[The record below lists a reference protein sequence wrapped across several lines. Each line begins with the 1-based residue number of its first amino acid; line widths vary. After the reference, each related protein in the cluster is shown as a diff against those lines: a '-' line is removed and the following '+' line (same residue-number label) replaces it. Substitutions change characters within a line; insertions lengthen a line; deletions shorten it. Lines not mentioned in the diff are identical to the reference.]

1 MKKVC
6 CFLVVISLLSLVGCG
21 KNQRE
26 PEVTEKIPKADGQNH
41 ENIDWQ
47 ESYDEPLPADYE
59 GTLSMWGWDDAYYKT
74 VTEAFRKKYPNVK
87 FEYTPVENGD
97 LIQKYKTALIT
108 GGELPDI
115 GWAVMAYRA
124 EIFELDMW
132 EPLNQEPYGF
142 DISQVHECVRP
153 QMMNSKRDV
162 CGIEQTLAAAGL
174 AYRRDLAEEYLGT
187 DDPKELEAM
196 FPDWQSFIEK
206 GKEVYDNSNGTVL
219 CGL

>member
-1 MKKVC
+1 M
-6 CFLVVISLLSLVGCG
+6 GCG

-47 ESYDEPLPADYE
+47 ENYDEPLPADYE

-206 GKEVYDNSNGTVL
+206 
-219 CGL
+219 